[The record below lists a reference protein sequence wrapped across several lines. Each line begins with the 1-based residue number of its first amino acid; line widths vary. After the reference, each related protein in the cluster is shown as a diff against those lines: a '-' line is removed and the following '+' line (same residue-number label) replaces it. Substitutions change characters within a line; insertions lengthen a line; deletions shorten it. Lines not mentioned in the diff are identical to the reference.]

1 MKIIV
6 GADRRGMTIAD
17 HVVNLLRSE
26 GHEVE
31 LIGPGEKPSE
41 GEYPEQAYRIGN
53 AVRSGQAERGVLLSG
68 SGIGMCITANKMAGI
83 RACVGH
89 DEWTAEVSRAHH
101 DSNVIC
107 IAADMIGIPFVRL
120 ILDRWLETEFQGGRH
135 TRRLGK
141 IACVESDQDPSTY
154 TGDDDMAI

>member
-1 MKIIV
+1 MKIII

-17 HVVNLLRSE
+17 HVMSLLRSE
-26 GHEVE
+26 GHDIE
-31 LIGPGEKPSE
+31 LVGPGENPSE
-41 GEYPEQAYRIGN
+41 GEYPEQAWTVGN
-53 AVRSGQAERGVLLSG
+53 AVVQGRAERGVLLSG
-68 SGIGMCITANKMAGI
+68 SGIGMCLTANKIPGI

-120 ILDRWLETEFQGGRH
+120 ILERWFETEFQGGRH
-135 TRRLGK
+135 TRRLAK
-141 IACVESDQDPSTY
+141 IRYVELGRDPAEYVSDEPS
-154 TGDDDMAI
+154 A